1 MDKERSRLLSQMEE
15 LAQCE
20 VNDAVKL
27 AFLGEREVEK
37 IDELDLKPLTGFKRS
52 DKGGAEV
59 QLIDRVSV
67 LKLLVELSAG
77 QEREQAAEFFKAWEK
92 RAEGQEEA

>member
-1 MDKERSRLLSQMEE
+1 MDKERSRLLSQIEE

-92 RAEGQEEA
+92 RAGEQEET